1 MGEDA
6 HLTLN
11 VNGKPTT
18 QLHRRPYL
26 LHTGSLVVITVQIRA
41 WMDTVGLCMW
51 VELQLGPYYKK
62 WHRGRCC
69 IIWDQCPSHT
79 VPAVALVMLSWGI
92 VQEPLP
98 KNMTDIL
105 QVMDLV
111 VNGPVKAGIRRFRIE
126 ALFNYFQSWEI
137 KRLQHDAVKDQQ
149 ELPPAFAPP
158 KPSQAAGL
166 LILLD
171 VLNKN
176 LCTEAFEASMRK
188 CFVTVGFARSSDGE
202 YVQYSPAK
210 KGYLKS
216 IMPQVAHHT
225 DAVSVGEVASEL
237 ELTSRPMHGPDGELL
252 EGEGEEGSGEEG
264 AEE

>member
-1 MGEDA
+1 MGPSYNIIKMSVKGVDLSTSRVLNNLHKIVGFRTQDGWNHGLWEKT
-6 HLTLN
+6 LTLN
-11 VNGKPTT
+11 VKGKATT

-26 LHTGSLVVITVQIRA
+26 IHTESMVVITVQIRA

-51 VELQLGPYYKK
+51 IELQLGPYYQK

-79 VPAVALVMLSWGI
+79 VPVVALVMLQWGI

-111 VNGPVKAGIRRFRIE
+111 VNGPIKAGIRRFRIE
-126 ALFNYFQSWEI
+126 ALFNYFQSWKI
-137 KRLQHDAVKDQQ
+137 KRLQHAAVKDQQ
-149 ELPPAFAPP
+149 GLPPAFAPP
-158 KPSQAAGL
+158 KPTQADGL

-176 LCTEAFEASMRK
+176 LTTDAFQASM
-188 CFVTVGFARSSDGE
+188 
-202 YVQYSPAK
+202 
-210 KGYLKS
+210 
-216 IMPQVAHHT
+216 
-225 DAVSVGEVASEL
+225 
-237 ELTSRPMHGPDGELL
+237 
-252 EGEGEEGSGEEG
+252 
-264 AEE
+264 